1 MFHWQ
6 THTHMVLLRWLLR
19 WEALRTLRPGGS
31 SRDWGAELE
40 LVVAMLARPPWQP
53 PTQTSHPDHPTIA
66 NLNCLQPQA
75 SFELCANQ
83 NHLENVQVIAVSA
96 AGCRLIKLKPWQ
108 LGIAAIKLA
117 LSRLVQPQS
126 GSDLGNH
133 PFIWDFAQNRGVSES
148 ALPECFG
155 CHPHQVKCIRYF
167 KVKIHYVLIF
177 WEGRGCSSTN
187 ELEYIYLFH
196 TLVRHG
202 SRYPAW
208 FVSSPILL
216 PVTCPYN
223 LAIP

>member
-1 MFHWQ
+1 
-6 THTHMVLLRWLLR
+6 MVLLRWLLR

-40 LVVAMLARPPWQP
+40 LVVAMLARPPWKP

-66 NLNCLQPQA
+66 NLNCLRPQA

-96 AGCRLIKLKPWQ
+96 AGCSLIKLEPWQ
-108 LGIAAIKLA
+108 LGTAAIKLN

-133 PFIWDFAQNRGVSES
+133 PFFWDFAQIRGVSES

-167 KVKIHYVLIF
+167 KVEIHYILIF
-177 WEGRGCSSTN
+177 LGR
-187 ELEYIYLFH
+187 
-196 TLVRHG
+196 
-202 SRYPAW
+202 
-208 FVSSPILL
+208 VSN
-216 PVTCPYN
+216 PVMS
-223 LAIP
+223 